1 MVYDE
6 KSDCYYCK
14 NNKVLT
20 SQYEEKI
27 ASSYHRNVTVYKY
40 GDCTDCPYKTECIKG
55 NNCKTPMKERQKVL
69 YISKKMKQQRQ
80 ETLERI
86 TSE

>member
-6 KSDCYYCK
+6 ESNCYYCK

-20 SQYEEKI
+20 SQYEKKLQ
-27 ASSYHRNVTVYKY
+27 AVTIEPLLYTNMAIVRI
-40 GDCTDCPYKTECIKG
+40 CPYKTECIKG

-69 YISKKMKQQRQ
+69 YVSKKR
-80 ETLERI
+80 
-86 TSE
+86 